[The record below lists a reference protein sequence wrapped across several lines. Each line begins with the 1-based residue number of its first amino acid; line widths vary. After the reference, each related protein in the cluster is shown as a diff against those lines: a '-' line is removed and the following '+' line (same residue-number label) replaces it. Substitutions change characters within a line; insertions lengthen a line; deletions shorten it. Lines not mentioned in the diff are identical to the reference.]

1 MVVILFPCY
10 NGIIDSEVIM
20 SHPVNDQIL
29 DTIREL
35 RELVAD
41 LEAITL
47 ELQGE
52 GDLAAAEDSYNEL
65 IEARKELTRLEGYFS

>member
-1 MVVILFPCY
+1 
-10 NGIIDSEVIM
+10 M
-20 SHPVNDQIL
+20 SHPVNDAL
-29 DTIREL
+29 FDTIREL

-52 GDLAAAEDSYNEL
+52 GQLAAAEDSYNEL
-65 IEARKELTRLEGYFS
+65 LEARKELSRLESYFS

>member
-1 MVVILFPCY
+1 
-10 NGIIDSEVIM
+10 M